1 MTLRAL
7 QSSADNQ
14 GTVAPMTWKAL
25 NSVDSQLGAPNID
38 YRGFSDRWDAEGEK
52 GILHQLVSKFDGA
65 GLVVKTNEKEPMP
78 RSSHKERELTR
89 MAKRAT
95 HKHRKFD

>member
-25 NSVDSQLGAPNID
+25 NSVDSGLGAPNID
-38 YRGFSDRWDAEGEK
+38 YRSFSARWDAEGEK

-65 GLVVKTNEKEPMP
+65 GLMVKTHEKDELP
-78 RSSHKERELTR
+78 RGTSKERELTR